1 MTIRV
6 QMSVQSDSEL
16 VHRALD
22 GDRQAY
28 GRLFERHER
37 SVLAVALAVLGNYH
51 VAQDAAQEAFVT
63 AYTKLRSLRRGSS
76 FGAWVRKIARREA
89 MAARRRLRQA
99 KNTGS
104 AAPQPCGPADD
115 GCIDEQTRLL
125 LAAVLRLPKHEQ
137 EVLTLRYFEGH
148 PVKRISEITGRPVGT
163 VTMQLSRA
171 RARLHQWLKE
181 SLT

>member
-1 MTIRV
+1 MIQV
-6 QMSVQSDSEL
+6 KMDVQSDSEL
-16 VHRALD
+16 VQKALN

-37 SVLAVALAVLGNYH
+37 SVLAVALAVLGDYH
-51 VAQDAAQEAFVT
+51 AAQDAAQETCVT
-63 AYTKLRSLRRGSS
+63 AYTRLRSLRRGSS

-89 MAARRRLRQA
+89 IAARRRMSKA
-99 KNTGS
+99 KNAGS
-104 AAPQPCGPADD
+104 VPAERDRSAED

-148 PVKRISEITGRPVGT
+148 SVKTISEMTGRPVGT

-171 RARLHQWLKE
+171 RTRLRKWLKE

>member
-1 MTIRV
+1 MIRAK
-6 QMSVQSDSEL
+6 MDVQSDSEL
-16 VHRALD
+16 VRKALS

-28 GRLFERHER
+28 ERLFERHER

-51 VAQDAAQEAFVT
+51 AAQDAAQEAFVT
-63 AYTKLRSLRRGSS
+63 AYMRLRSLRRGSS
-76 FGAWVRKIARREA
+76 FGPWVRKIARREA
-89 MAARRRLRQA
+89 SAARRRMRKA

-104 AAPQPCGPADD
+104 APAERGGPADD

-137 EVLTLRYFEGH
+137 EVLTLHYFEGH
-148 PVKRISEITGRPVGT
+148 PVKTISEMTGRPVGT